1 MKKSITMKTVC
12 YITSRFPI
20 FTLSAY
26 LLSTYVSGIGETQN
40 RQVVQISRF
49 QINANIAQ
57 CHIQWCCLTSTAAE
71 SVQIQLIK
79 IYSKRQ
85 QSLEQKHQ
93 YAQ

>member
-1 MKKSITMKTVC
+1 MKTVC
-12 YITSRFPI
+12 DITSRFPI

-26 LLSTYVSGIGETQN
+26 LLSTYVSGIGETQD

-49 QINANIAQ
+49 QINATNAQ
-57 CHIQWCCLTSTAAE
+57 CHFQWCCLAFTAAR

-85 QSLEQKHQ
+85 QLLGQKHQ